1 MQQGVSVVKAS
12 AGSGKTYRLT
22 HDYIDLLLSG
32 DEQGYK
38 HILAVTFTNKATEE
52 MKSRVIEELYKL
64 GAGAYFDIMNVHPY
78 CIPDRPEGHLDRQLE
93 DLRALMAKY
102 GDADKPIWIT
112 EIGWPTNERKPGF
125 NPQKGDKWEFDTG
138 VDEATEA
145 RYLSRALGIAF
156 AEGVET
162 FLPYE
167 LRDREH
173 DRYNREAYFG
183 LCRNDF
189 TPKPAFA
196 AYAAFTAMRP
206 AGAVQKRD
214 RPWHD
219 EGRTL
224 FFPQWRRP
232 DNADAQREGKPLGAD
247 AGMAWSVT
255 SPRTMRIQFST
266 DSMRFFDHLGAEIW
280 PRRVGNGEYDL
291 EVSERPIYFM
301 GGEIRQ

>member
-1 MQQGVSVVKAS
+1 MLLVKKPDFVLA
-12 AGSGKTYRLT
+12 TDRRL
-22 HDYIDLLLSG
+22 
-32 DEQGYK
+32 
-38 HILAVTFTNKATEE
+38 VKATE
-52 MKSRVIEELYKL
+52 MATVRSAEEII
-64 GAGAYFDIMNVHPY
+64 AAAEADAARI
-78 CIPDRPEGHLDRQLE
+78 REE
-93 DLRALMAKY
+93 AKVAFEEEKKRGY
-102 GDADKPIWIT
+102 DK
-112 EIGWPTNERKPGF
+112 
-125 NPQKGDKWEFDTG
+125 
-138 VDEATEA
+138 
-145 RYLSRALGIAF
+145 GIADGKMEIAMQKLDLLDSSVAF
-156 AEGVET
+156 MEGVET

-196 AYAAFTAMRP
+196 AYSAFTAMRP
-206 AGAVQKRD
+206 SGSIQKAGV
-214 RPWHD
+214 PWHD

-232 DNADAQREGKPLGAD
+232 DNADAKREGAPLGAD

-255 SPRTMRIQFST
+255 SPRTMRVQFST